1 MAAIAKRLESL
12 VARKLDGTLTA
23 EEREELDQLLATS
36 EEHRKYLQQMEQ
48 LEKGLKQRAQKRVQ
62 ADLSLKV
69 MERIQAKKS
78 PGARRSNIVAGNF
91 RAGSRQLMRYA
102 AILLIGL
109 VVGSALTLVLLPG
122 RIMPDPTD
130 VAATMSARSGQKL
143 SFSQNSWQM
152 HIHPMVVD
160 QMVIVVVSASSADP
174 MDIRLAFDTQA
185 YRFIR
190 SRYLSGMDAGSVM
203 QAGAVHF
210 GVEGEA
216 VYQLVLQQ
224 IPGMTAPFLL
234 EVVQDGRIVYRSDI
248 NIQ

>member
-1 MAAIAKRLESL
+1 MAKRLEYL
-12 VARKLDGTLTA
+12 VDQKLDGTLTGKG
-23 EEREELDQLLATS
+23 RKELDQLLAAS
-36 EEHRKYLQQMEQ
+36 EDHRKYLQHMEQ
-48 LEKGLKQRAQKRVQ
+48 LEEGLKQTAQRRVQ
-62 ADLSLKV
+62 PDFSPKV
-69 MERIQAKKS
+69 MERLQAKKS
-78 PGARRSNIVAGNF
+78 PGTGRSNIITGHFMA
-91 RAGSRQLMRYA
+91 ASRPLLRYA

-122 RIMPDPTD
+122 RIIPDPMD

-143 SFSQNSWQM
+143 SFNQDGWQM

-160 QMVIVVVSASSADP
+160 QMVIVVVSASSEHP

-190 SRYLSGMDAGSVM
+190 ARYLSGRDAGSVM

-234 EVVQDGRIVYRSDI
+234 EVVQDGRIVYQSDI
-248 NIQ
+248 IVQ

>member
-1 MAAIAKRLESL
+1 MAKRLEYL
-12 VARKLDGTLTA
+12 VAQKLDGTLA
-23 EEREELDQLLATS
+23 GEERKELDQLLAAS
-36 EEHRKYLQQMEQ
+36 EDHRKYLRQMEQ
-48 LEKGLKQRAQKRVQ
+48 LEEGLKQAAQKRVQ
-62 ADLSLKV
+62 QDFSPKV
-69 MERIQAKKS
+69 MERIRVKKS
-78 PGARRSNIVAGNF
+78 PGTRRSNIVTGHF
-91 RAGSRQLMRYA
+91 RAGSRQLLRYA

-109 VVGSALTLVLLPG
+109 VVGSALTLVVLPG

-143 SFSQNSWQM
+143 SFSQDSWQM

-160 QMVIVVVSASSADP
+160 QMVIVVVSASSIHP

-190 SRYLSGMDAGSVM
+190 ARYLSGMDAGSVM

-234 EVVQDGRIVYRSDI
+234 EVVQDGRIVYQSDI
-248 NIQ
+248 IVQR

>member
-1 MAAIAKRLESL
+1 MAKRLEYL
-12 VARKLDGTLTA
+12 VARKLDGTLTGD
-23 EEREELDQLLATS
+23 ERKEFDQLLAAS
-36 EEHRKYLQQMEQ
+36 EDHRKYLQQMEQ
-48 LEKGLKQRAQKRVQ
+48 LEEGLKQRAQKRVQ
-62 ADLSLKV
+62 PDFSPKV
-69 MERIQAKKS
+69 MERIRAKKG
-78 PGARRSNIVAGNF
+78 PGTGRSNIVRGHFMEA
-91 RAGSRQLMRYA
+91 SRPLLRYA

-122 RIMPDPTD
+122 RIIPDPTD

-160 QMVIVVVSASSADP
+160 QMVIVVVSASSVHP

-234 EVVQDGRIVYRSDI
+234 EVAQDGRIVYQSDI

>member
-1 MAAIAKRLESL
+1 MAKRLEYL
-12 VARKLDGTLTA
+12 VAQKLEGTLTA
-23 EEREELDQLLATS
+23 EDREELNRLLAVS
-36 EEHRKYLQQMEQ
+36 SDARRYLQQMED
-48 LEKGLKQRAQKRVQ
+48 LEAALMRSAEIRTQP
-62 ADLSLKV
+62 DLSKGV
-69 MERIQAKKS
+69 MERIRAKRS
-78 PGARRSNIVAGNF
+78 PGTRRSNIVTGHF
-91 RAGSRQLMRYA
+91 RAGSRQLLRYA

-109 VVGSALTLVLLPG
+109 VVGSALTLVVLPG

-143 SFSQNSWQM
+143 SFSQDSWQM

-160 QMVIVVVSASSADP
+160 QMVIVVVSASSVQP

-190 SRYLSGMDAGSVM
+190 ARYLSGMDAGSVM

-234 EVVQDGRIVYRSDI
+234 EVVQDGRIVYQSDI
-248 NIQ
+248 IVQ